1 LPRNV
6 PAWAL
11 IFAALEA
18 AEDWFDPV
26 RHTLTWHFGAPEE
39 DTAAGTR
46 TVTYLARQDGLEG
59 KRLRAADQAA
69 ARCGPSGCALRTK
82 RLRAADQAAARCGPS
97 GCALRTMQDVLTD
110 EKASWTERMRAV
122 AQSSIV
128 LSVFRDHV
136 ANAVF
141 MKRGPQSA
149 LMEFFPHVLKNAV

>member
-1 LPRNV
+1 
-6 PAWAL
+6 
-11 IFAALEA
+11 
-18 AEDWFDPV
+18 
-26 RHTLTWHFGAPEE
+26 
-39 DTAAGTR
+39 TAAGTR

-59 KRLRAADQAA
+59 KRLRAADHAA
-69 ARCGPSGCALRTK
+69 L
-82 RLRAADQAAARCGPS
+82 
-97 GCALRTMQDVLTD
+97 QDVLTD